1 MENTYRLIDGFR
13 EQSRDTIERHLDRL
27 ADNYAVYSEHLKS
40 KSPYLQ
46 NNDIYVYVHKACIV
60 VACTDNAD
68 GRDELADEQCM
79 NGEAPLYVTEDS
91 HRVSPV
97 WQLGETIRLMKIK
110 MREAHIDTF
119 AVLGVLLS
127 GSNFVNADDMR
138 MKWEDQDILVFDNLK
153 NLKEWRIGVNAD
165 ADLPYGPDIM
175 TAIESLVERPA
186 PDTHE
191 APDDTEADEI
201 LQRMIDNFIN
211 YLNGDEAKSDE
222 DSGSNNDDNDADSVD
237 DDNDADDDDDVD
249 DVDNTYSYNEDDVSE
264 SPDSGLGS
272 DFTEPSP
279 GDPQNNFKAKV
290 TILKPLPN
298 PRAELEKL
306 VGCQDIKNRIDELLA
321 LNRYNAM
328 VRAAFPG
335 AKTHEVSLHSI
346 FLGRP
351 GTGKTTVCKIFGS
364 LLHEAGALSKGH
376 VVVANRSTF
385 VGARWGD
392 EETNVRQALELAKGG
407 VLMID
412 EAYLLVSKHEQD
424 PGRLVIQLLMEVL
437 ADEKQRDIAVV
448 LCGYKEP
455 MMRLLETNQGLESR
469 FPNRFE
475 FNDFTV
481 DELIEITNRRLNEF
495 QYSFTEPAWHK
506 FKDVLESA
514 YKERDPQSWGNA
526 RFVANQ
532 LERIYIQHALR
543 CVNEAP
549 ADSSQLLQLT
559 PDDIKPIDVP
569 RPRPHIGF

>member
-1 MENTYRLIDGFR
+1 MENTYRLFDGFQK
-13 EQSRDTIERHLDRL
+13 QSRYTIERHLDRL
-27 ADNYAVYSEHLKS
+27 ADNYAVYSEHLTGI
-40 KSPYLQ
+40 SPFLQ
-46 NNDIYVYVHKACIV
+46 NNDIYVYVHNACIV
-60 VACTDNAD
+60 VVCKDNDDAV
-68 GRDELADEQCM
+68 DELADEQCF
-79 NGEAPLYVTEDS
+79 NGEAPLYFNKDS
-91 HRVSPV
+91 HRISPV
-97 WQLGETIRLMKIK
+97 WQLSESIRLMKIK
-110 MREAHIDTF
+110 LREANINTF
-119 AVLGVLLS
+119 AILGVLLS
-127 GSNFVNADDMR
+127 GSNFINADDMQ
-138 MKWEDQDILVFDNLK
+138 MKWEEQDIMVFDNLK
-153 NLKEWRIGVNAD
+153 GLKKWRIGVNTD
-165 ADLPYGPDIM
+165 ADLTYGTDFM
-175 TAIESLVERPA
+175 AAIESIVTRPA
-186 PDTHE
+186 TNAME
-191 APDDTEADEI
+191 EPDDTETDDL
-201 LQRMIDNFIN
+201 LQEMIDNFISD
-211 YLNGDEAKSDE
+211 LNDDEAKSDKDLGSKSE
-222 DSGSNNDDNDADSVD
+222 DVD
-237 DDNDADDDDDVD
+237 DDDIGADDLDDDK
-249 DVDNTYSYNEDDVSE
+249 EDTGSE
-264 SPDSGLGS
+264 SPDSGFGS
-272 DFTEPSP
+272 YFTEPSLA
-279 GDPQNNFKAKV
+279 DSQNNFKAKV

-392 EETNVRQALELAKGG
+392 EETNVRHALELAKGG

-475 FNDFTV
+475 FNDFTI
-481 DELIEITNRRLNEF
+481 DELIEITTRRLNEF

-506 FKDVLESA
+506 FKGVLESA

-549 ADSSQLLQLT
+549 ADSNQLLLLT
-559 PDDIKPIDVP
+559 PADIRPIEVP
-569 RPRPHIGF
+569 RPRPRIGF